1 MSVTKKQKDFCHE
14 LMECGNKAEAARKA
28 GYSEK
33 TAPQMASENLKKP
46 NVREYLRHLE
56 EQVESE
62 KVATIKEIQ
71 EFYTSVMRGEI
82 NDQFGLEVSIDTRM
96 AAGRELMK
104 RIELTEKTKAGGE
117 GITII
122 NNIPRPEGKNGKQ
135 RKHSKSN

>member
-1 MSVTKKQKDFCHE
+1 MTRKQKD
-14 LMECGNKAEAARKA
+14 R
-28 GYSEK
+28 
-33 TAPQMASENLKKP
+33 ENLKKP

-82 NDQFGLEVSIDTRM
+82 KDQFGLEVSIDTRM

-104 RIELTEKTKAGGE
+104 RIELT
-117 GITII
+117 
-122 NNIPRPEGKNGKQ
+122 
-135 RKHSKSN
+135 

>member
-1 MSVTKKQKDFCHE
+1 
-14 LMECGNKAEAARKA
+14 
-28 GYSEK
+28 
-33 TAPQMASENLKKP
+33 MASENLKKP

-82 NDQFGLEVSIDTRM
+82 KDQFGLEVSIDTRM

-135 RKHSKSN
+135 RKRSKSN